1 MSIKKTQKTIL
12 LILGAFFV
20 MFTIIRCT
28 KEGANASKIARAL
41 VEKPDSTV
49 FASFNDTFVVAK
61 ADTKADVND
70 VIRTNGVLSI
80 IKSNCASSSCH
91 GGAIAPKLTTYNEI
105 KSLVIPGNPEG
116 SELFDLITTSNVN
129 RAMPPINYG
138 VDLSVTEKT
147 KIYNWIKNGAM
158 ETPGLIDFRPAAVSI
173 ITNGCAS
180 GNCHNAATVG
190 GEWARKGWFTF
201 TPADTVTFAYI
212 NPGTGSTTYYA
223 QLKEPLL
230 TKVWTAY
237 KDSVK
242 KFYADTLANAS
253 FRPFKTFGTPWTTAS
268 RRGPLNTYDDI
279 IMDIMYPKGVR
290 SNSSVVYTDPVT
302 LFKYYVK
309 GDYLNSTS
317 SFITRIDS
325 TIVLGN
331 PRTAVFAAH
340 RVGSDGDMAFGDG
353 GLSASEIAIIKA
365 WYFADPNIPDVWK
378 YGIANGT
385 GIFKY
390 WKTGNV
396 ITK

>member
-49 FASFNDTFVVAK
+49 FSSFNDTFVVAK
-61 ADTKADVND
+61 ADAKADVND

-105 KSLVIPGNPEG
+105 KSLVTPGNPEG

-138 VDLSVTEKT
+138 VDLSVTDKT

-158 ETPGLIDFRPAAVSI
+158 ETPGLVDFRPAAISI

-180 GNCHNAATVG
+180 GNCHNAATTG
-190 GEWARKGWFTF
+190 GDWARKGWFTF
-201 TPADTVTFAYI
+201 AATDTVSFAYI
-212 NPGTGSTTYYA
+212 SPATGTTTYYA

-230 TKVWTAY
+230 TTVWKAY

-242 KFYADTLANAS
+242 KFYADTLANAN
-253 FRPFKTFGTPWTTAS
+253 FRPFKTFGTPWTTTG

-279 IMDIMYPKGVR
+279 IMDIMYPKSVR
-290 SNSSVVYTDPVT
+290 SNSSVVYTDPVS
-302 LFKYYVK
+302 LMKYYVK
-309 GDYLNSTS
+309 GDYLNAS
-317 SFITRIDS
+317 SSLLTRVDS
-325 TIVLGN
+325 TLLLAN
-331 PRTAVFAAH
+331 PRTAVFATSH
-340 RVGSDGDMAFGDG
+340 QGDMAYSDG
-353 GLSASEIAIIKA
+353 GLSSSEIALIKA

-378 YGIANGT
+378 YGTQTGT

-390 WKTGNV
+390 RKTGTI

>member
-28 KEGANASKIARAL
+28 KEGTNASKIARSL

-49 FASFNDTFVVAK
+49 FSSFNDTFVVAK

-70 VIRTNGVLSI
+70 VIRTTGVLSI

-105 KSLVIPGNPEG
+105 KALVTPGSPEG
-116 SELFDLITTSNVN
+116 SQLFDLITTSNVN

-158 ETPGLIDFRPAAVSI
+158 ETPGLVDFRPAAVSI

-212 NPGTGSTTYYA
+212 NPGTGTTTYYA

-268 RRGPLNTYDDI
+268 RRGPLNSYDDI

-302 LFKYYVK
+302 TFKYYVK

-325 TIVLGN
+325 TMVLGN
-331 PRTAVFAAH
+331 PRTAVFASH

-378 YGIANGT
+378 YGIATGT